1 MRMGLSAILALSL
14 AIPVLSAPVTSGEA
28 QAQSSWAERERERDR
43 EYNERRGGR
52 DRDYRDR
59 RGRDRDYRDRQ
70 GNRNYSWQG
79 DRPDR
84 RWEPADAYRTGN
96 YRERRLTR
104 QDRIYRGRD
113 GRYYCRRNDG
123 TTGLVIG
130 AALGGVLGGA
140 IGNGDLLGVILG
152 GAGGAVLGRELD
164 RGNMRCR

>member
-1 MRMGLSAILALSL
+1 MRNQLAALLALSL

-43 EYNERRGGR
+43 QYNERRG
-52 DRDYRDR
+52 
-59 RGRDRDYRDRQ
+59 Q
-70 GNRNYSWQG
+70 NRNYNQQRQRPRDYSWQG
-79 DRPDR
+79 DRRDR
-84 RWEPADAYRTGN
+84 NWEPADAYRTGN

-104 QDRIYRGRD
+104 QDRVYRGRD

-164 RGNMRCR
+164 RGNVRCR